1 MDADAH
7 AGRPLHVRPPID
19 RDAASVNVHR
29 ELAGGNPTG
38 RVDGV
43 HPDIHV
49 AGDLG
54 DPGARGGRAAL
65 ADRAP
70 AGPAAL
76 LPDEL
81 VGEGAGIAGHGQ
93 AQLALVAEQGRP
105 AVGRLSGDA
114 VEGEV
119 LGLHLSFISSFFIQ
133 SQKIVVSRG

>member
-1 MDADAH
+1 MDTDTH
-7 AGRPLHVRPPID
+7 AGSPLHVRPPID
-19 RDAASVNVHR
+19 RDSAGVHVHR
-29 ELAGGNPTG
+29 ELAGGNPTV

-43 HPDIHV
+43 NPDIHV

-54 DPGARGGRAAL
+54 DPRARGGRVAL

-93 AQLALVAEQGRP
+93 AELALVAEEGRA
-105 AVGRLSGDA
+105 AVGRLGGEA

-119 LGLHLSFISSFFIQ
+119 LGWSHDLFC
-133 SQKIVVSRG
+133 

>member
-19 RDAASVNVHR
+19 REAACAYVHR
-29 ELAGGNPTG
+29 ELSGGNPAG
-38 RVDGV
+38 RVGGV
-43 HPDIHV
+43 HPDIHA

-54 DPGARGGRAAL
+54 DPGARGGGAAL
-65 ADRAP
+65 ADGAP
-70 AGPAAL
+70 PGPAAL

-81 VGEGAGIAGHGQ
+81 VPDRPRVAGRGQ

-105 AVGRLSGDA
+105 AVGRLRGDA

-119 LGLHLSFISSFFIQ
+119 LRLGTRLSS
-133 SQKIVVSRG
+133 

>member
-7 AGRPLHVRPPID
+7 AGRPLHVHPPID
-19 RDAASVNVHR
+19 RDAASANVHR
-29 ELAGGNPTG
+29 ELAGGNPAG
-38 RVDGV
+38 RVGGV
-43 HPDIHV
+43 HPDVHV

-54 DPGARGGRAAL
+54 DPGARGGRVAL

-93 AQLALVAEQGRP
+93 AELALVAEEGRA
-105 AVGRLSGDA
+105 AVGRLRGDA

-119 LGLHLSFISSFFIQ
+119 LGLHLYFISSFFIQ
-133 SQKIVVSRG
+133 SQKIVASRE

>member
-1 MDADAH
+1 MDTDTH
-7 AGRPLHVRPPID
+7 AGSPLHVRPPID
-19 RDAASVNVHR
+19 RDSAGVHVHR
-29 ELAGGNPTG
+29 ELAGGNPTV

-43 HPDIHV
+43 NPDIHV

-54 DPGARGGRAAL
+54 DPGARGGRVAL

-93 AQLALVAEQGRP
+93 AELALVAEEGRA
-105 AVGRLSGDA
+105 AVGRLGGEA

-119 LGLHLSFISSFFIQ
+119 LGWSHDLFC
-133 SQKIVVSRG
+133 